1 MGGLSFKSLSRER
14 FKEKRNIVISEVYN
28 KYNEE
33 EGKVL
38 GYAVKEQFVVEE
50 KGKQTGIYLKGGLGI
65 LDRKGL
71 ARLKLAVDKACEKAG
86 INTEE
91 LEDATYEETK
101 EEDF

>member
-28 KYNEE
+28 KE
-33 EGKVL
+33 EGKLL
-38 GYAVKEQFVVEE
+38 GYAVKEQFVAEE

-71 ARLKLAVDKACEKAG
+71 VRLKLAIDKACEKAG

-91 LEDATYEETK
+91 FEDTMYEKTK